1 MRFGNIPEPLGQ
13 AIVLVVFIVELPVFK
28 NLHLF
33 IAIIFSSF
41 TDTLKADV
49 VSTSNGDRFI
59 GRITEF
65 DGQSLKI
72 DTPTAGVLTIDTK
85 WITSFST
92 DQASTWEIKSAPA
105 DIQVE
110 TAITDGKAM
119 INGQLIALDD
129 LRLKSHTVPDKF
141 SGIVELS
148 WDIESDGDRKRE
160 FKLKSELH
168 YQRNKWRHE
177 ANAEIQRGELHGIAN
192 EDVLEINYT
201 PDYLISSHWLVTVDT
216 SYREEGVDTIGRYSH
231 IGIGPGYRF
240 WGEDKDQLDFML
252 SADKIWIRGGAIEL
266 ELNAIAAGL
275 DYRQFLLSERL
286 ESYIDYRITYP
297 DWSGIDYIVNSTL
310 GLRYSFTHY
319 VYLSVKYDL
328 NKTRYVL
335 GTLQERETNLVLGV
349 KF

>member
-1 MRFGNIPEPLGQ
+1 M
-13 AIVLVVFIVELPVFK
+13 FK
-28 NLHLF
+28 KVHFF

-72 DTPTAGVLTIDTK
+72 NTPTAGVLTIDAK

-92 DQASTWEIKSAPA
+92 DQASTWEIKNAPT
-105 DIQVE
+105 DIKVE

-119 INGQLIALDD
+119 IDGQLIALDD

-148 WDIESDGDRKRE
+148 WDIERDGDRKRE
-160 FKLKSELH
+160 FRLKSELH
-168 YQRNKWRHE
+168 YQPNKWRHE

-201 PDYLISSHWLVTVDT
+201 PDYLISSQWLIAVDT
-216 SYREEGVDTIGRYSH
+216 SYREQGVDTVAHYSH
-231 IGIGPGYRF
+231 AGIGPGYRF
-240 WGEDKDQLDFML
+240 WGEDKDQLDFKL
-252 SADKIWIRGGAIEL
+252 SADKVRIRSGAMDL
-266 ELNAIAAGL
+266 KLNAIAAVI
-275 DYRQFLLSERL
+275 DYRQFLLRDRL
-286 ESYIDYRITYP
+286 ECYLDYRITHL
-297 DWSGIDYIVNSTL
+297 DWNGIDYIVNSTL
-310 GLRYSFTHY
+310 GLRYSFTNY
-319 VYLSVKYDL
+319 LYLSVKHDIDE
-328 NKTRYVL
+328 TRYTL
-335 GTLQERETNLVLGV
+335 GKLQERETNLVLGT